1 LRSLIFEG
9 TSADYEA
16 KSSEGIFWEAAYTW
30 KEVEKPLQLPK
41 RTLHAYG
48 CFRTIRG
55 GCFWLFLRQ
64 GGAKDAT
71 FLPEVVDFKL
81 RLIM

>member
-1 LRSLIFEG
+1 V
-9 TSADYEA
+9 

-55 GCFWLFLRQ
+55 GCFWLFLRKE
-64 GGAKDAT
+64 GAKDAT
-71 FLPEVVDFKL
+71 FLPEVNNPDFWQSMHDL
-81 RLIM
+81 SW